1 MTRSWI
7 LVGVVCSA
15 LALPGFAL
23 AQDDDDDVDRFGPEG
38 NNWELT
44 LNGSGFNDRDFDNGA
59 FGGGFSIGYFFNEH
73 FELGLRQSVNYSDTE
88 AINGS
93 DTIASTRL
101 AADFHFDFGRLQP
114 FIGANFGGV
123 YGDAIEETFAAAPEV
138 GAKLYIKPEAFLML
152 LGEYQFFF
160 EDIDDDDIDSGFDDG
175 QFVYTVGV
183 GFNW

>member
-1 MTRSWI
+1 MTRDWI
-7 LVGVVCSA
+7 LLGLLCSA
-15 LALPGFAL
+15 LAMPGFAL
-23 AQDDDDDVDRFGPEG
+23 AQDADDDVDRFGPEAS
-38 NNWELT
+38 NWELT
-44 LNGSGFNDRDFDNGA
+44 LNGSGFNDKDFDNGA
-59 FGGGFSIGYFFNEH
+59 FGGGFSIGYFFNEN
-73 FELGLRQSVNYSDTE
+73 FELGLRQSVNYADTE
-88 AINGS
+88 AIDGS

-101 AADFHFDFGRLQP
+101 AADVHFDLGRLQP

-123 YGDAIEETFAAAPEV
+123 YGDAIPDTWTAAPEA

-160 EDIDDDDIDSGFDDG
+160 KDFDDADTGFDDNG

>member
-1 MTRSWI
+1 MTRDWI
-7 LVGVVCSA
+7 LLGLLCGA
-15 LALPGFAL
+15 LVMPGFAL
-23 AQDDDDDVDRFGPEG
+23 AQDADDDVDRFGPEG

-59 FGGGFSIGYFFNEH
+59 FGGGFSVGYFFNEN
-73 FELGLRQSVNYSDTE
+73 FELSLRQTVNYADTE

-101 AADFHFDFGRLQP
+101 AADIHFDSGRLQP

-123 YGDAIEETFAAAPEV
+123 YGDAIADTFAAAPEV
-138 GAKLYIKPEAFLML
+138 GAKFYVKPEVFLML

-160 EDIDDDDIDSGFDDG
+160 KDIEDADDRFENG

>member
-7 LVGVVCSA
+7 LLGLVCGA
-15 LALPGFAL
+15 LALPGAVA
-23 AQDDDDDVDRFGPEG
+23 AQDDDDDTDRFGPES

-44 LNGSGFNDRDFDNGA
+44 LTGSGVNDRDFDNGG
-59 FGGGFSIGYFFNEH
+59 FGGSFSVGYFFNEN
-73 FELGLRQSVNYSDTE
+73 FELALRQSVNYVDTE
-88 AINGS
+88 AVNGS
-93 DTIASTRL
+93 DTIASTRV
-101 AADFHFDFGRLQP
+101 AADIHFDLGRLQP

-123 YGDAIEETFAAAPEV
+123 YGDAVEETFAAAPEL
-138 GAKLYIKPEAFLML
+138 GAKLYVKPEAFLML

-160 EDIDDDDIDSGFDDG
+160 EDVDDADDRFDNG